1 MLDSTYSY
9 LRTDNG
15 RIFET
20 LYAGIIEAITD
31 TTNDNKNIPIK
42 TNELI
47 GVSPIC
53 RMTDIPK
60 NETYRTIKESI
71 PPIAP
76 IVKFSIARFFNTVKL
91 LAPIAFIIPIS
102 LFLSIIDRYIV
113 FEITIMATKRENEA
127 SKDIGITT

>member
-1 MLDSTYSY
+1 MLKNNYSY
-9 LRTDNG
+9 LRTDSG

-47 GVSPIC
+47 GVFPIC
-53 RMTDIPK
+53 KITEIPK
-60 NETYRTIKESI
+60 NETYKTTKESI

-76 IVKFSIARFFNTVKL
+76 MVKFSIAKFFNTVKL

-102 LFLSIIDRYIV
+102 LSINYR
-113 FEITIMATKRENEA
+113 
-127 SKDIGITT
+127 

>member
-1 MLDSTYSY
+1 MLKNNYSY
-9 LRTDNG
+9 LRTDSG

-47 GVSPIC
+47 GVFPIC
-53 RMTDIPK
+53 KITEIPK
-60 NETYRTIKESI
+60 NETYKTTKESI

-76 IVKFSIARFFNTVKL
+76 MVKFSIAKFFNTVKL

-113 FEITIMATKRENEA
+113 FEITMIATKRENEA